1 VKRVLVALAATGLV
15 AGLWL
20 ADRSQTRRLPLS
32 VDRPD
37 VFSRVETT
45 EPLVALS
52 FDDGPHPD
60 VTPRV
65 LELLS
70 RTGTRAT
77 FFVIGR
83 NADARPEL
91 LALMGAEGHEIANH
105 TWSHQVLT
113 RIRAS
118 AAEEEIRRGATTIRS
133 LTGLRVTLL
142 RPPQGSVT
150 DPIVRL
156 AGEAEQR
163 VVLWSVALDEG
174 SIRDQSLAD
183 EAARVRPGDII
194 LAHDVCPP
202 ASREDCLRLIPRA
215 VARLQAFIEAVRARG
230 FRFVTVSDL
239 IAAAGR

>member
-1 VKRVLVALAATGLV
+1 VNRLLVALAAAGIV
-15 AGLWL
+15 AGIWV
-20 ADRSQTRRLPLS
+20 ADRAETRRLPLS

-37 VFSRVETT
+37 VFSRVSTT
-45 EPLVALS
+45 EPVVALT

-91 LALMGAEGHEIANH
+91 LALMGAEGHELANH

-113 RIRAS
+113 RIRSSDAD
-118 AAEEEIRRGATTIRS
+118 EEIRRGASTIRS
-133 LTGLRVTLL
+133 LTGLPSKLL

-150 DPIVRL
+150 DPVVRL
-156 AGEAEQR
+156 ANAAEQR
-163 VVLWSVALDEG
+163 VVLWSVALDRG
-174 SIRDQSLAD
+174 SIRDAPLEN
-183 EAARVRPGDII
+183 EAALLRAGDII
-194 LAHDVCPP
+194 LAHDVCPT
-202 ASREDCLRLIPRA
+202 ASREECLRLIPRA
-215 VARLQAFIEAVRARG
+215 VERLRSFIEAVRARG

-239 IAAAGR
+239 IASAGR